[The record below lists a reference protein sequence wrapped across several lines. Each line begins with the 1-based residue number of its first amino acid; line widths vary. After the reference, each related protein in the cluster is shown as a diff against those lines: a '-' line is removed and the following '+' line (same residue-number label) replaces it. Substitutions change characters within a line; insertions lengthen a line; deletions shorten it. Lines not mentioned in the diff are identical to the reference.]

1 LGNHIHFELFVR
13 RGAARGWTL
22 HDAIENRDEAL
33 EAAKGQMATGF
44 VTAVRVVKETYDD
57 ESNDFRSVV
66 ILEDGNTKKI
76 STAREDEDTPNALPC
91 FTPDDL
97 YSVHARHTMA
107 RLFADTLARWKLTI
121 TELIHRPDMLEKLEA
136 TGTLFQHAVQKVA
149 IAQTSTSGVPVAQ
162 IIRAVNDLADRAIQR
177 VYREQR
183 AKRIVACETAAQL
196 TALADARAGQPDA
209 ALALGLAFAAYLTP
223 APSWLPKLDLV
234 LEVIA
239 APPKTEA
246 GRALLTPL
254 ADAVV
259 GEILN
264 GSAALQELIGAMP
277 DLGSALVAMSDLY
290 LGRPPQG
297 ERASSL
303 ARLSVFFGSDHLLD
317 ARTALGRRVLAEVR
331 THKKLAP
338 TVDAEMRHLR
348 AITQRLVL
356 GPPQLVPHEDI
367 VSAITVRSRR
377 LVQSDTI
384 GELIKDGR
392 SPLEKAERMLML
404 EENVIGAENK
414 RRIWDH
420 LKPILSSAAFEAAL
434 LDPRLSPLERL
445 SAAAALQTRIL
456 RSSLAEAAR
465 GEGSAVV
472 DRIAKRTVDQVRTQ
486 ALGGDKAKGAAAALG
501 LARAL
506 ESGAVPKGTCEAA
519 VRETLRKIA
528 A

>member
-1 LGNHIHFELFVR
+1 MGRHIHYELFIR
-13 RGAARGWTL
+13 RGTARGWTL
-22 HDAIENRDEAL
+22 QDAIERRDEAI
-33 EAAKGQMATGF
+33 EAAKAQMATGF
-44 VTAVRVVKETYDD
+44 VTAVRVVKETFDD

-76 STAREDEDTPNALPC
+76 SVAREDEDAPNALPC

-97 YSVHARHTMA
+97 YSVHARHTMS

-136 TGTLFQHAVQKVA
+136 TGTLFQHAVQKIA
-149 IAQTSTSGVPVAQ
+149 IAQSSTNGVPIAQ
-162 IIRAVNDLADRAIQR
+162 IIRALNELADRAIQR

-183 AKRIVACETAAQL
+183 AKRIVMCKDAAEL
-196 TALADARAGQPDA
+196 VALADARAGQPEA
-209 ALALGLAFAAYLTP
+209 SLALGLAFAAYLAP
-223 APSWLPKLDLV
+223 APSWLVKLDLA
-234 LEVIA
+234 LELIET
-239 APPKTEA
+239 PPKTDA
-246 GRALLTPL
+246 GRALLMPL

-290 LGRPPQG
+290 LGRPPQT
-297 ERASSL
+297 EHSSGL
-303 ARLSVFFGSDHLLD
+303 ARLSAFFGSDRLLD

-331 THKKLAP
+331 THKRLAP
-338 TVDAEMRHLR
+338 TVDAEMRLLR

-384 GELIKDGR
+384 GELVKDAR
-392 SPLEKAERMLML
+392 SPLEKIERMLML

-420 LKPILSSAAFEAAL
+420 IKPVLASPAFESAL
-434 LDPRLSPLERL
+434 LDPKLGALERL
-445 SAAAALQTRIL
+445 SVAAKLQHRIL

-465 GEGSAVV
+465 GEGAAAI
-472 DRIAKRTVDQVRTQ
+472 DGIARRTVDQVRGQ
-486 ALGGDKAKGAAAALG
+486 VLGADRAKGAAAAL
-501 LARAL
+501 AFAKAL
-506 ESGAVPKGTCEAA
+506 EAGAVPKGACEAA
-519 VRETLRKIA
+519 VRDVLRKLA